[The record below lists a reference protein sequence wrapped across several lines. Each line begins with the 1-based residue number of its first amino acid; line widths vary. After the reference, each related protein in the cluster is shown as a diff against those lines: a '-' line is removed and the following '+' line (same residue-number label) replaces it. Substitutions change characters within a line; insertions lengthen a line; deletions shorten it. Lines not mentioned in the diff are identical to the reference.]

1 MYKNYFYLNRYV
13 LELNEALCDY
23 SLIEAFSQ
31 EKDQLILT
39 FYNGTDT
46 RHLIVSVAQN
56 DPYINQRREFHR
68 AKKNTADFFGE
79 YLPSLISKVEIAVD
93 DRIIRFNFDRF
104 SIFFTIRGK
113 DTNILLA
120 DEDGNVSSFKKTTDE
135 MKYRVNDELQRN
147 VYSPYFHRPDLDIIT
162 EPDYLRII
170 KAEFPFIGRE
180 ILSETSFRTGS
191 NELEE
196 YLRHLNEVIDEVENG
211 NITVFF
217 DSSSGKIVMAPSSF
231 HIFDQQE
238 GQEFNSYT
246 EALNNY
252 LIRKYQTQSIV
263 EMRKT
268 VSKNLD
274 QQIAKVSRKLDEVL
288 FRLNEPSK
296 EEFYRDCG
304 NLLLANIHLIRKGME
319 KIEVENYY
327 NNNELVSIILDT
339 KKDAKGNI
347 DRYFEKA
354 KNDRQSKI
362 VLEKLQSSLKKQL
375 SELQQKKF
383 SFENANKI
391 EEYRKIMSDL
401 HIKENQG
408 ENYHREENFNFKHY
422 IIENKYHVYVGKD
435 SKNNDL
441 LTVKFAKQNDYW
453 FHARGVPGSHVVLR
467 VENTKEP
474 VPKPVLKKAAS
485 LAAYHSKAK
494 TSKMAPVSYT
504 LKKYVTKK
512 KGMEPGKVSMMK
524 EEVLLVQPEIPSEC
538 EFITD

>member
-238 GQEFNSYT
+238 EQEFNSYT

>member
-252 LIRKYQTQSIV
+252 LIRKYQTQSII